1 MPRLQLPD
9 SSLISYE
16 STGDGF
22 PLILLPGPEG
32 IAAWLPHM
40 PLLGELC
47 HVIAYEFCPHH
58 PTTEYLPALLEALH
72 MERVYLASPVP
83 AWISALQ
90 FARHRP
96 KALEALLLVDL
107 PGPAAEAPPL
117 DSTLATHLSSLT
129 LPTLILLADG
139 ESPARPTADR
149 LSTHLPRCRTF
160 TMPVHDQIDLPKT
173 PHRQFPHLMMR
184 FLIDRERHRNLVQG
198 ASFLL

>member
-9 SSLISYE
+9 GSLVSYE

-32 IAAWLPHM
+32 MAAWSPHM
-40 PLLGELC
+40 SLFGELC
-47 HVIAYEFCPHH
+47 HVIAYECYQPQ
-58 PTTEYLPALLEALH
+58 PAAECLAALLDALRL
-72 MERVYLASPVP
+72 ERVYLASPVP
-83 AWISALQ
+83 AWIPALQ

-96 KALEALLLVDL
+96 ETLEALLLVHL

-117 DSTLATHLSSLT
+117 DSTLAVHLSSLT
-129 LPTLILLADG
+129 LPTFILIFDG
-139 ESPARPTADR
+139 EGPIRPAANW
-149 LSTHLPRCRTF
+149 LATHLPHCHTIAL
-160 TMPVHDQIDLPKT
+160 PVHDQSDLPRA

-184 FLIDRERHRNLVQG
+184 FLLDRERHRNLVRG